1 VLVKEINVNDKML
14 GIVDVSGILACL
26 GLLGCSLSL
35 WRIGYVWEV
44 PCIPKK
50 GDRSLNIDVPREMTE
65 DEVEVYIEQKV
76 RLLAENGNK
85 DAIDIINGYATLKL
99 D

>member
-1 VLVKEINVNDKML
+1 ML
-14 GIVDVSGILACL
+14 GIVDVTGILACL

-35 WRIGYVWEV
+35 WRIGYRWEIS
-44 PCIPKK
+44 CIPKK
-50 GDRSLNIDVPREMTE
+50 GRRIIEIDVPREMTE
-65 DEVEVYIEQKV
+65 DEVESYIEQKV
-76 RLLAENGNK
+76 RLLAENGNR

>member
-1 VLVKEINVNDKML
+1 ML

-35 WRIGYVWEV
+35 WRIGYVWEA

-50 GDRSLNIDVPREMTE
+50 GGRSLNIDVPQKMTE
-65 DEVEVYIEQKV
+65 GQVESYIEQRI

-85 DAIDIINGYATLKL
+85 EAIDIINGYATLKL